1 MLLTLLAKNSHETY
15 WKVPSTE
22 EKSLSYSIL
31 AAYLLHGIEILT
43 VPSAIWNSSNFLLAS
58 SEARNTTWNVIWN
71 RNTFVGF
78 FFFHFS
84 CFTRT
89 KYKQK
94 IVFSPADFSLSVYM
108 ENFACV
114 LRIRK
119 GWSWE
124 IKFKTV
130 ENTCKIT
137 IPVTDLHTFSLLI
150 YKCSNYVRSTSAVC
164 AIYDY
169 SLCKYGKRYSSGN
182 MKVWSCKKHFRIS
195 KILGQLQRLISM
207 PVTLELVWAF
217 LHCIQSHFRLHYR
230 HALHL

>member
-1 MLLTLLAKNSHETY
+1 MEGVIHRGKILELFNTS
-15 WKVPSTE
+15 
-22 EKSLSYSIL
+22 SLSFTWNRN
-31 AAYLLHGIEILT
+31 IERT
-43 VPSAIWNSSNFLLAS
+43 SAIWNSSNFLLGS

-182 MKVWSCKKHFRIS
+182 IKVWSCKKHFRIS
-195 KILGQLQRLISM
+195 KNSWTATK
-207 PVTLELVWAF
+207 VN
-217 LHCIQSHFRLHYR
+217 
-230 HALHL
+230 